1 MQQSGFKMNNIL
13 KKLGAYCTFLI
24 QDSTTPSDTFYQES
38 TTTYKEVK
46 YWAVVLPARAYDLHS
61 KCIWTFRVALELNNL
76 VSLTFFIN
84 IQDGDTIVLNRDY
97 YVDNVGKYQIVGKE
111 IFGTSYYLLEA
122 HLEIAL

>member
-38 TTTYKEVK
+38 TTEYKEVK

-61 KCIWTFRVALELNNL
+61 NVFGRLDRTGVEQFGIINI
-76 VSLTFFIN
+76 FIN

-111 IFGTSYYLLEA
+111 IFGTSYYLFEA
-122 HLEIAL
+122 HLESAL

>member
-61 KCIWTFRVALELNNL
+61 NVFGRLDRTGVEHFGIINI
-76 VSLTFFIN
+76 FIN

-111 IFGTSYYLLEA
+111 IFGTSYYLFEA
-122 HLEIAL
+122 HLESAL

>member
-61 KCIWTFRVALELNNL
+61 NVFARQDRTGTNCL
-76 VSLTFFIN
+76 VLSIFLL
-84 IQDGDTIVLNRDY
+84 VLQM
-97 YVDNVGKYQIVGKE
+97 VI
-111 IFGTSYYLLEA
+111 IS
-122 HLEIAL
+122 

>member
-61 KCIWTFRVALELNNL
+61 NVFGRLDRTGVEQFGI
-76 VSLTFFIN
+76 IN
-84 IQDGDTIVLNRDY
+84 IFISKTDGDTLVINRDY
-97 YVDNVGKYQIVGKE
+97 YSDFIGRYQIVGKE
-111 IFGTSYYLLEA
+111 KYGTSYYLLEA
-122 HLEIAL
+122 HLETAL

>member
-1 MQQSGFKMNNIL
+1 MNNIL

-61 KCIWTFRVALELNNL
+61 NVFGRL
-76 VSLTFFIN
+76 VRTGVEQFGIIN
-84 IQDGDTIVLNRDY
+84 IFISKTDGDTLVINRDY
-97 YVDNVGKYQIVGKE
+97 YSDFIGRYQIVGKE
-111 IFGTSYYLLEA
+111 IYGTSYYLLEA
-122 HLEIAL
+122 HLETAL

>member
-24 QDSTTPSDTFYQES
+24 QKSSTSSDTFYQES
-38 TTTYKEVK
+38 TTEYKEVE

-61 KCIWTFRVALELNNL
+61 NVFGRLDRTGVEQFGIINI
-76 VSLTFFIN
+76 FIN

-122 HLEIAL
+122 HLESTL